1 MGCEKELLIHQT
13 LKIFPEIS
21 SLGCF
26 ICPKRPASCSSIR
39 HKAPWGGRRPAESLQ
54 KRVPSS
60 PSFGEQHRGLQYL
73 KAAAA
78 LSDLARS
85 KISIM
90 VFLLHL
96 PCGENSKQP
105 METNIRINQGKVI
118 SDLERPL
125 VAAKNPTLTGS
136 HVKTYKTQ
144 RDLKRPRSY
153 EKFLQV
159 GQDMVPFC
167 LMILTESVRLFS

>member
-1 MGCEKELLIHQT
+1 
-13 LKIFPEIS
+13 
-21 SLGCF
+21 
-26 ICPKRPASCSSIR
+26 
-39 HKAPWGGRRPAESLQ
+39 
-54 KRVPSS
+54 
-60 PSFGEQHRGLQYL
+60 
-73 KAAAA
+73 
-78 LSDLARS
+78 
-85 KISIM
+85 M